1 MSAGLCV
8 LETKRLRLRKFTL
21 GDIPAFLAYRNDPLV
36 ARYQTW
42 ENISGGEAETFI
54 QEQQSIQPGQPG
66 EWFQF
71 AIEHKEDGTLIGDCG
86 LKTLED
92 EPPQAEIGFT
102 LSKAYQGQGYATE
115 AVSRLLDHA
124 FLEMDFHRV
133 VGITDVRN
141 YPSVALLEKTGFRRE
156 GHFIQNIW
164 FKGAWG
170 DEYLYA
176 MLREEWLQTNRKV

>member
-1 MSAGLCV
+1 M
-8 LETKRLRLRKFTL
+8 LETIRLKLRKFIL

-42 ENISGGEAETFI
+42 ENISAAEAQAFI
-54 QEQQSIQPGQPG
+54 REQQTIQPGQPG

-71 AIEHKEDGTLIGDCG
+71 AIEHKEDQAMIGDCG
-86 LKTLED
+86 LKTLAD
-92 EPPQAEIGFT
+92 DARQAEIGFT
-102 LSKAYQGQGYATE
+102 LSRDCQGQGYATE
-115 AVSRLLDHA
+115 AVTRLLDYA
-124 FLEMDFHRV
+124 FSVLNFHRV

-141 YPSVALLEKTGFRRE
+141 HPSIALLEKAGFRRE

-176 MLREEWLQTNRKV
+176 ILGEEWLNRDV